1 MIQGCLRALFCGW
14 QRFALREREDQPRV
28 FSSLHIFCVFWKYRN
43 IENSK
48 FKMHMIS
55 KSVPIATPSD
65 FLILRYY
72 TYWKRV
78 SNTKKSLCLE
88 MSVFRHFGSWNL
100 ENQNIEN
107 CHARIIEMQKYE
119 FRKIGQSNRVAASY
133 RVSLGP
139 KQLSHKVSSKI
150 LETRFFYLR

>member
-1 MIQGCLRALFCGW
+1 
-14 QRFALREREDQPRV
+14 
-28 FSSLHIFCVFWKYRN
+28 
-43 IENSK
+43 
-48 FKMHMIS
+48 MIS

-88 MSVFRHFGSWNL
+88 MSVYRHFGSWNL

-107 CHARIIEMQKYE
+107 CHARIIKMQKYE

>member
-1 MIQGCLRALFCGW
+1 MGKAGCW
-14 QRFALREREDQPRV
+14 N
-28 FSSLHIFCVFWKYRN
+28 IFYGFEN
-43 IENSK
+43 IENTENSN
-48 FKMHMIS
+48 FKILLIS
-55 KSVPIATPSD
+55 RSVPIATPSD

-119 FRKIGQSNRVAASY
+119 FRKIGQSNRVAAS
-133 RVSLGP
+133 
-139 KQLSHKVSSKI
+139 
-150 LETRFFYLR
+150 

>member
-1 MIQGCLRALFCGW
+1 
-14 QRFALREREDQPRV
+14 
-28 FSSLHIFCVFWKYRN
+28 
-43 IENSK
+43 
-48 FKMHMIS
+48 MIS

-78 SNTKKSLCLE
+78 SNTKKRLCLE

-107 CHARIIEMQKYE
+107 CHARIIKMQKCE
-119 FRKIGQSNRVAASY
+119 FRKIGQSNRVAASQ

-139 KQLSHKVSSKI
+139 KQLSHKVSSEI
-150 LETRFFYLR
+150 LETRFFIFDNIFSNFRVFIFFRTRMVAIQNGAYREY